1 MSIPNY
7 LTLLRIIL
15 TPVFI
20 TSLISYS
27 PEKEYLRYWALA
39 IFALA
44 GLTDALDGILA
55 RVLRQKTALGEIL
68 DPLADKL
75 LLLSGY
81 ISLLFVD
88 SVLYHPPLW
97 ITIVIIF
104 RDVVLSIG
112 FFTLHFLRV
121 PFDAKPNLIGKATTV
136 FQMSLLL
143 LILLKWPV
151 AVPVAYV
158 TGFLTILS
166 GVIYVSKA
174 LKRIPS

>member
-1 MSIPNY
+1 LSIPNY

-88 SVLYHPPLW
+88 SVLYPAALDHDSHYFSGRGSLDRIFHPP
-97 ITIVIIF
+97 F
-104 RDVVLSIG
+104 
-112 FFTLHFLRV
+112 
-121 PFDAKPNLIGKATTV
+121 
-136 FQMSLLL
+136 
-143 LILLKWPV
+143 
-151 AVPVAYV
+151 
-158 TGFLTILS
+158 
-166 GVIYVSKA
+166 
-174 LKRIPS
+174 PSSPI

>member
-20 TSLISYS
+20 TALISYS

-39 IFALA
+39 IFAVA

-88 SVLYHPPLW
+88 TMVYHPPLW
-97 ITIVIIF
+97 VTITIIF

-112 FFTLHFLRV
+112 FFTLHFLRI
-121 PFDAKPNLIGKATTV
+121 PFDAKPNLIGKSTTV
-136 FQMSLLL
+136 FQMLL
-143 LILLKWPV
+143 LIFILVKWPV
-151 AVPVAYV
+151 AVPVAYM
-158 TGFLTILS
+158 TGFLTVVS
-166 GVIYVSKA
+166 GIIYVSKG
-174 LKRIPS
+174 LKRVPS